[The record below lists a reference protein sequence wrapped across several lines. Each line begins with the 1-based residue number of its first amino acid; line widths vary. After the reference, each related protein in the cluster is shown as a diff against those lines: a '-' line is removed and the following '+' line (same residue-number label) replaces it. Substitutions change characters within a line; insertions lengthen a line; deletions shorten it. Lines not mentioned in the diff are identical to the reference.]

1 MAIKTHLQ
9 RFNLII
15 NHIQNHPYITF
26 EELQRGVEKDL
37 SGCQYEPKCSRNT
50 LQRDIQTM
58 RELGVHIQYDHSN
71 KGYYIDR
78 NSTTIP
84 ENNIMR
90 FLDSLELLYT
100 LNDKVVDFIF
110 PEKYHSKGVEKLP
123 LLIDA
128 IRESRCIEFYYLK
141 YSDRT
146 ANYRITKTYRP
157 NEIFEYERTSLGALR
172 RVEPYAIKEFRGRWY
187 VIGKDKKDDKVKTF
201 GLDRIEY
208 LAMTAF
214 RFTKDKDFDINEKY
228 RYCFGI
234 YSPNDNQI
242 EEVILAFNKED
253 GGYLKAAPLHSSQEV
268 VSETAEE
275 VVIKLRVHVTLDLV
289 MELMSRSWSLK
300 VIEPLSL
307 REEIQ
312 SICKSALE
320 RNSL

>member
-9 RFNLII
+9 RILLIK
-15 NHIQNHPYITF
+15 NHIQNNPYITF
-26 EELQRGVEKDL
+26 EELQRNIEDDL
-37 SGCQYEPKCSRNT
+37 FRRKYEPKCSRNT
-50 LQRDIQTM
+50 LQRDIQTI
-58 RELGVHIQYDHSN
+58 RELGVDIQYDHSN

-78 NSTTIP
+78 STTTIS

-90 FLDSLELLYT
+90 FLDSLELLYAM
-100 LNDKVVDFIF
+100 NDEVVDFIF

-128 IRESRCIEFYYLK
+128 IQKSCCIEFYYLK

-146 ANYRITKTYRP
+146 ANYRITKTYKP
-157 NEIFEYERTSLGALR
+157 NEIFEYEKTSLETHR

-187 VIGKDKKDDKVKTF
+187 VIGKDKKDNKVKTF

-208 LAMTAF
+208 LSMTTV

-228 RYCFGI
+228 RHCFGI

-242 EEVILAFNKED
+242 EKVILSFNKED

-268 VSETAEE
+268 ISETDNE
-275 VVIKLRVHVTLDLV
+275 VVIKLRIHVTLDFI
-289 MELMSRSWSLK
+289 MELISRSWSLK
-300 VIEPLSL
+300 VIEPSSL
-307 REEIQ
+307 RKQIYD
-312 SICKSALE
+312 ICKSALE
-320 RNSL
+320 RNSM